1 MNDSTGERW
10 LQHLI
15 HGTSQA
21 LVASGPQT
29 CIFGPCRRFFTE
41 SKIFEVC
48 RAIVFNQPT
57 FLAEEK
63 WMTLSASLREASISS
78 SQKAL
83 DALLDIVVMCASLR
97 VRYVME
103 FFRVESF

>member
-1 MNDSTGERW
+1 MNDSTGEGW

-21 LVASGPQT
+21 LIASGPST
-29 CIFGPCRRFFTE
+29 CVSGPCRRFFTE

-63 WMTLSASLREASISS
+63 WMALSASLRASSMNS
-78 SQKAL
+78 PQKAL
-83 DALLDIVVMCASLR
+83 DSLLDIVVMCASLR
-97 VRYVME
+97 VK
-103 FFRVESF
+103 

>member
-1 MNDSTGERW
+1 MNDSTGEGW

-15 HGTSQA
+15 HGTAQA
-21 LVASGPQT
+21 LIASGPST
-29 CIFGPCRRFFTE
+29 CVSGPCRRFFTE

-63 WMTLSASLREASISS
+63 WMALSASLRASSTSS

-97 VRYVME
+97 VKYVMKL
-103 FFRVESF
+103 SMADSL